1 MEYENTSSVNFEPIV
16 NKSMEFV
23 RLLAQYENASFKD
36 PDTIPLI
43 KNTKM
48 CVAQMCGLLI
58 TTNLVIIK
66 PSENEEKSVNTSFK
80 IESPRESFKEVPRES
95 FKESPLE
102 KEQKITELKADKI
115 SMLDTENKT
124 LEFYISD
131 NESIGADQSFIS
143 TTVHDGNEKID
154 IKYLLGDEKIKTP
167 LNIPK
172 NPVIYKAPK
181 MDKNVSSNTT
191 EESNETKWVENTK
204 RTSKTQ
210 KYDMM
215 TAEELLQLDMSKI
228 PHKMIGYKE
237 NIVAHEK
244 FNMFANDDDEFIR
257 SRTHGGI
264 FVGSGGWMLNKN
276 NGFIYVQTDKTKP
289 PHPSFFAGKF
299 WKWNIET
306 YIKNHELFRSND
318 ENHAQYPTINDF
330 VTV

>member
-1 MEYENTSSVNFEPIV
+1 MEYENTASVNFEPIV

-43 KNTKM
+43 KNAKM

-58 TTNLVIIK
+58 TTNLFIIK
-66 PSENEEKSVNTSFK
+66 PSENEDKSINTSFT
-80 IESPRESFKEVPRES
+80 IESPRKPL
-95 FKESPLE
+95 KESPR
-102 KEQKITELKADKI
+102 KDQKNTQLKDDKR
-115 SMLDTENKT
+115 SVQAMENET
-124 LEFYISD
+124 MEFYISD
-131 NESIGADQSFIS
+131 DEPAGADQSFIS
-143 TTVHDGNEKID
+143 TTIRDGNEKVD
-154 IKYLLGDEKIKTP
+154 IKYLLGDEKVDAQ

-172 NPVIYKAPK
+172 DPVIYKAPK
-181 MDKNVSSNTT
+181 VTKEVSSKTK
-191 EESNETKWVENTK
+191 EDSNEPKWVENTK
-204 RTSKTQ
+204 PMRSSKNIR
-210 KYDMM
+210 YDNMS
-215 TAEELLQLDMSKI
+215 AEELAKLDMSKI
-228 PHKMIGYKE
+228 PSKMIGYKE

-264 FVGSGGWMLNKN
+264 FVGGGGWMLNKN

-306 YIKNHELFRSND
+306 YIKNHELFRSD
-318 ENHAQYPTINDF
+318 ENHAEYPTMNDF

>member
-1 MEYENTSSVNFEPIV
+1 MEYENTASVNFEPII
-16 NKSMEFV
+16 NKSIEFV

-36 PDTIPLI
+36 PDTISLI

-66 PSENEEKSVNTSFK
+66 ASENEEKSVNTSFK
-80 IESPRESFKEVPRES
+80 IESP
-95 FKESPLE
+95 KESPLE
-102 KEQKITELKADKI
+102 KEQKITQLKADKI

-124 LEFYISD
+124 LESYISD
-131 NESIGADQSFIS
+131 NESIAADQSFIS

-172 NPVIYKAPK
+172 DTVIYKASK
-181 MDKNVSSNTT
+181 DSKISEDASSKTK
-191 EESNETKWVENTK
+191 EDSNETKWVENTK
-204 RTSKTQ
+204 RTSKIQ

-215 TAEELLQLDMSKI
+215 SAEELLQLDMSKI

-318 ENHAQYPTINDF
+318 ENHIQHPTINDF